1 VSDAPPPSAPHPQP
15 RHQLAAPRQLVSI
28 DGLDGSGKSELAR
41 ALVSACEAAG
51 AGPVVLFRVDDF
63 RRPLGALAG
72 EDEATAYYERYYD
85 FASLDACLAA
95 FEAGAARATA
105 PRWDPT
111 RELVDGERDLAF
123 GAARLGVI
131 EGVFVLRSEV
141 AARAPLILLEVSEA
155 EARRRIG
162 ARDAARGRAA
172 EVIEHRIDNRY
183 FPAQR
188 RYREAFDPVSRA
200 DVLIDNEN
208 WAAPRVIRHVSDTLP
223 SVVETALSRVF
234 PP

>member
-1 VSDAPPPSAPHPQP
+1 V
-15 RHQLAAPRQLVSI
+15 RRQLVAQRQLVAI

-41 ALVSACEAAG
+41 ALAAACEAAG
-51 AGPVVLFRVDDF
+51 AGPAFLFSVDDF

-72 EDEATAYYERYYD
+72 EDEATAYYDRYYD

-95 FEAGAARATA
+95 FEAGAAQASV
-105 PRWDPT
+105 PRWDPA
-111 RELVDGERDLAF
+111 RELVDGERELDF
-123 GAARLGVI
+123 GDARLGFV

-141 AARAPLILLEVSEA
+141 AARAPLLLLEVSEA
-155 EARRRIG
+155 EARRRIH
-162 ARDAARGRAA
+162 ARDAARGRPA

-188 RYREAFDPVSRA
+188 RYRATHDPVGRA
-200 DVLIDNEN
+200 DVLIDNED
-208 WAAPRVIRHVSDTLP
+208 WEFPKVVRHKPDALP
-223 SVVETALSRVF
+223 PVVETALRRVF

>member
-1 VSDAPPPSAPHPQP
+1 MSDASARRP
-15 RHQLAAPRQLVSI
+15 LVRQLVFI

-41 ALVSACEAAG
+41 SLVSACEAAG

-72 EDEATAYYERYYD
+72 EDEATAYYDRYYD

-95 FEAGAARATA
+95 FEAGAARASA
-105 PRWDPT
+105 PRWDPA
-111 RELVDGERDLAF
+111 RELVDGTRELAF
-123 GAARLGVI
+123 GDARLGFV
-131 EGVFVLRSEV
+131 EGVFVLRSEL

-162 ARDAARGRAA
+162 ARDVARGRPAD
-172 EVIEHRIDNRY
+172 VIEHRIDHRY

-188 RYREAFDPVSRA
+188 RYREAFDPVRRA

-208 WAAPRVIRHVSDTLP
+208 WMSPKVLRRAPGRLP
-223 SVVETALSRVF
+223 PVVESALERVF

>member
-1 VSDAPPPSAPHPQP
+1 VSDD
-15 RHQLAAPRQLVSI
+15 AAPRGQRQLVAI

-41 ALVSACEAAG
+41 SLVSACEAAG
-51 AGPVVLFRVDDF
+51 AGPVILFRVDDF

-72 EDEATAYYERYYD
+72 EDEATAYYDRYYD
-85 FASLDACLAA
+85 FASLDACLVA
-95 FEAGAARATA
+95 FEAGAARASA
-105 PRWDPT
+105 PRWDPA

-123 GAARLGVI
+123 GDARLGFI
-131 EGVFVLRSEV
+131 EGVFVLRSQV
-141 AARAPLILLEVSEA
+141 AARVPLILLEVSEA

-172 EVIEHRIDNRY
+172 DVIEHRIENRY

-188 RYREAFDPVSRA
+188 RYRAAFDPARRA
-200 DVLIDNEN
+200 DVIIDNEA
-208 WAAPRVIRHVSDTLP
+208 WANPRVVRHVSDALP
-223 SVVETALSRVF
+223 PVVETALGRVF